1 MNAQAPIFLLG
12 TGVLAEECFAF
23 ASDVG
28 IEVAGFVENMD
39 PDKAGGHLC
48 GRKILWVDELPT
60 NAPCICALSTTQR
73 RSYIEQVRPR
83 ARFVNLVHP
92 SSVILPG
99 TTLGEGTVVSSGVL
113 LASNT
118 TIGDHVFI
126 NRGAR
131 VGHHTAIGD
140 FVTLQPGA
148 NIAGLVEI
156 GASTYVGMGAIV
168 IDRRKIGTAAT
179 IAAGAVVIDDVP
191 DHVMVAG
198 NPAVIK
204 KESVPAR

>member
-1 MNAQAPIFLLG
+1 MNAQTPIFFLG
-12 TGVLAEECFAF
+12 TGVLAEELFAL
-23 ASDVG
+23 ARDAG
-28 IEVAGFVENMD
+28 IEVGGFVENMD
-39 PDKAGGHLC
+39 TNKVGGRLC
-48 GRKILWVDELPT
+48 DRPILWFEELPT
-60 NAPCICALSTTQR
+60 NAACVCAFSTTLRQH
-73 RSYIEQVRPR
+73 YVEQVAQRV
-83 ARFVNLVHP
+83 RFANLVHP

-99 TTLGEGTVVSSGVL
+99 TTLGEGTVVSAGVL
-113 LASNT
+113 VASNT

-131 VGHHTAIGD
+131 IGHHTTIGNY
-140 FVTLQPGA
+140 VTLQPGA

-156 GASTYVGMGAIV
+156 GSSTYIGMGAIV
-168 IDRRKIGTAAT
+168 IERRKIGTEVT

-204 KESVPAR
+204 KESVHAR